1 MVDQLAQ
8 EYAGQPV
15 VFLEYDVDDAPS
27 SRSSRWWTAQGGGG
41 VVTLPLVMVDS
52 GNQVSNGNED
62 FAAVYR
68 AMVDAALPRAVQA
81 DITAYWWRD
90 GDRVR
95 FRVHVTNLTGA
106 ALASAEVHAIVY
118 EETKVKL
125 TNRFVRQAV
134 DEWIWDLA
142 PNATSTYTLETPALT
157 DVAWDRL
164 RYIVLVDSQAA
175 VGVGA
180 YDTLQA
186 VYALA
191 SIEGEP
197 LPDVMFLPLVARP

>member
-1 MVDQLAQ
+1 VVDQLAL

-15 VFLEYDVDDAPS
+15 VFLEYDVDDAPYT
-27 SRSSRWWTAQGGGG
+27 RYGRWWQAAGVSTA
-41 VVTLPLVMVDS
+41 TLPFVMVDS
-52 GNQVSNGNED
+52 GNQFSNGYED

-68 AMVDAALPRAVQA
+68 AMVEAAMSRPAQV

-95 FRVHVTNLTGA
+95 IRVHVTNLAGDSLQQA
-106 ALASAEVHAIVY
+106 VLHAIVF
-118 EETKVKL
+118 EETQVKL
-125 TNRFVRQAV
+125 TNRFVRQAI
-134 DEWIWDLA
+134 DREMEELTPGD
-142 PNATSTYTLETPALT
+142 TSVYTLETPELV
-157 DVAWDRL
+157 DVDWDRL
-164 RYIVLVDSQAA
+164 HYIVLVDHRAPGA
-175 VGVGA
+175 TGA

-197 LPDVMFLPLVARP
+197 LPEVVHLPLVARQ